1 MGVFK
6 SYLTWVRLIA
16 CEKEFS
22 KVMRLDVAE
31 NGSVVIDQPRGRS
44 GQKLSTNP
52 TCDLT
57 GPETVLLL
65 TAISRIN
72 RDDKNWPSRPVR
84 YNPYTG
90 QPMKPAPKRKSRW
103 GGGGGGGGGG
113 DGGGYGGGGGDGGGG
128 GGGGGDGGGC

>member
-65 TAISRIN
+65 TAISRISIYLLLQKHSCQFAN
-72 RDDKNWPSRPVR
+72 KTSC
-84 YNPYTG
+84 
-90 QPMKPAPKRKSRW
+90 PKCSLIALN
-103 GGGGGGGGGG
+103 
-113 DGGGYGGGGGDGGGG
+113 
-128 GGGGGDGGGC
+128 CENLSA